1 MENDDY
7 EIVTPQEFINGIVE
21 KVLEEHAEEISEIN
35 DNIDELD
42 IRLEDLDDKVFNN
55 SMKIVEMNEI
65 LKEISEIKQLI
76 NNTERNRINTTL
88 EAKLIR
94 DLQQK
99 NTELDKK
106 ITLINHIIVF
116 IFLLLLQHSVAMLL
130 VF

>member
-21 KVLEEHAEEISEIN
+21 KVLEEHAEEIADIN
-35 DNIDELD
+35 DNIEELD
-42 IRLEDLDDKVFNN
+42 IRLEDNFI
-55 SMKIVEMNEI
+55 KIVEM
-65 LKEISEIKQLI
+65 LKEITEVKQLI

-94 DLQQK
+94 NLQEK

-106 ITLINHIIVF
+106 ITLINHIIV
-116 IFLLLLQHSVAMLL
+116 LLLLYSVAMLL